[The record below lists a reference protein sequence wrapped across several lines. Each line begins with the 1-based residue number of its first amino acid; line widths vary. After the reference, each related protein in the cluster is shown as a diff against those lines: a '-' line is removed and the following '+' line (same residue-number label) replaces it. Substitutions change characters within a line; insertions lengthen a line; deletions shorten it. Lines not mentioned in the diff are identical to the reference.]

1 MLTHIHV
8 ENFKSLK
15 NITLDLQR
23 VNLLIGPNN
32 SGKSNLL
39 KAIEFF
45 YQRILNLEIDEN
57 LYDYYFL
64 KQHDKEIKIKLCID
78 SYICWLSL
86 SKPNIKTVNIWSSLD
101 PQNHYEPIDLMN
113 SQIKDFLSLN
123 VPDFSP
129 IKDIKLFRTFIPFLR
144 IYKPDPNKFTGV
156 YALSG
161 DQHVEGDCA
170 NLVPFLF
177 NLSQNNK
184 KQFKE
189 IEKGLA
195 DCVGDLVGI
204 GTPAVQEGEVSKLR
218 LKFFDKDDNTFW
230 ADEVSEGV
238 LYFLALLCIVHQPN
252 PPKLLLLEEPERGI
266 HPRRIQEVMNFIFQ
280 LAQQKDIQ
288 VIMTTHHERVV
299 DYFADIPEAVFIFDK
314 DTEGATQ
321 VKNLKYDIIEPLDK
335 QYESD
340 GLPKIKFADSLGEHW
355 AAGFMGGVPQ

>member
-1 MLTHIHV
+1 MLTQIHV

-45 YQRILNLEIDEN
+45 YQRIFFEIDEN
-57 LYDYYFL
+57 LFDFYFL
-64 KQHDKEIKIKLCID
+64 KLKSEVIRIETEIFENKYKLHLSRPLNKFLTTKLNHREIVTNLCSKELWQHISRNLKIAGAEELYKVQ
-78 SYICWLSL
+78 S
-86 SKPNIKTVNIWSSLD
+86 
-101 PQNHYEPIDLMN
+101 H
-113 SQIKDFLSLN
+113 
-123 VPDFSP
+123 
-129 IKDIKLFRTFIPFLR
+129 IPFLR

-252 PPKLLLLEEPERGI
+252 PPKLLLLEEPERSI